1 MPSSPSVSF
10 VIPVYNERE
19 SLRELHSQIDAATK
33 SLGPVEILFI
43 DDGSKDGSWDVIDG
57 LAKADLRVKGVRFRR
72 NFGKAAALS
81 AGFVRATGETVF
93 TLDADL
99 QDDPAEIPKF
109 LAKLGEGYD
118 VVSGWKKIRHDP
130 WHKVF
135 PSRVFNAMV
144 SRTTGIKLHDHNCGF
159 KAYRKAVLPAV
170 AMYGERHR
178 FVPVLAAAAGFR
190 VGEVVIKHRKR
201 EFGKSKYGLNRF
213 VRGFLD
219 LQSVAFV
226 TRYRFRPM
234 HSFGSQFLI
243 LFATGV
249 VSILFGLATLIYAP
263 TLTIGFLPVMLG
275 CMALLAGLQFYLTG
289 LLAETRL
296 DRDPP
301 REPYSVVDTIGT
313 GPNA

>member
-1 MPSSPSVSF
+1 MTPALSF

-33 SLGPVEILFI
+33 AHGPIEVLFI
-43 DDGSKDGSWDVIDG
+43 DDGSKDGSWDLIAD
-57 LAKADLRVKGVRFRR
+57 LAKDDARVKGVRFRR

-81 AGFVRATGETVF
+81 AGFARATGEIVF

-99 QDDPAEIPKF
+99 QDDPAEIPNF
-109 LAKLGEGYD
+109 LAKLDEGFD

-144 SRTTGIKLHDHNCGF
+144 SRKTGVKLHDHNCGF

-213 VRGFLD
+213 LRGFLD

-234 HSFGSQFLI
+234 HFFGSQSLI
-243 LFATGV
+243 LMAAGV
-249 VSILFGLATLIYAP
+249 VSILIGMAALIYAP
-263 TLTIGFLPVMLG
+263 TLLIGMAPVVVG
-275 CMALLAGLQFYLTG
+275 CMAMLAGVQFFLTG
-289 LLAETRL
+289 YVAESRL

-301 REPYSVVDTIGT
+301 REPYHVVDSIGT
-313 GPNA
+313 GPTA

>member
-1 MPSSPSVSF
+1 MTPVLSF

-19 SLRELHSQIDAATK
+19 SLRELYSQIDTATK
-33 SLGPVEILFI
+33 PLGPIEILFV
-43 DDGSKDGSWDVIDG
+43 DDGSKDGSWDLIAD
-57 LAKADLRVKGVRFRR
+57 LAKADPRVKGVRFRR
-72 NFGKAAALS
+72 NFGKAAALA
-81 AGFVRATGETVF
+81 AGFARVSGETVF

-99 QDDPAEIPKF
+99 QDDPAEIPNF
-109 LAKLGEGYD
+109 LAKLNEGFD

-144 SRTTGIKLHDHNCGF
+144 SRKTKVTLHDHNCGF

-234 HSFGSQFLI
+234 HSFGAQFLI

-249 VSILFGLATLIYAP
+249 VSILFGMVALIYAP
-263 TLTIGFLPVMLG
+263 TLTIGFLPFLLG
-275 CMALLAGLQFYLTG
+275 CMALLAGLQFYLAG
-289 LLAETRL
+289 FLAETRL

-301 REPYSVVDTIGT
+301 REPYHVVETTT
-313 GPNA
+313 GATR